1 MKNLLK
7 QIDERLEEERLSYHR
22 LSDTGRGLQ
31 IAKGIILE
39 YIEKKNSENQEIAE
53 LICDKYCRFPEAY
66 DDKERMAKEHCK
78 ECPLNVLVK

>member
-31 IAKGIILE
+31 IAKQMILDCMRKDNT
-39 YIEKKNSENQEIAE
+39 INQEIAE
-53 LICDKYCRFPEAY
+53 TMCDHYCKFPEAY
-66 DDKERMAKEHCK
+66 DDEDRMHVEKCE
-78 ECPLNVLVK
+78 ECPLNELVK